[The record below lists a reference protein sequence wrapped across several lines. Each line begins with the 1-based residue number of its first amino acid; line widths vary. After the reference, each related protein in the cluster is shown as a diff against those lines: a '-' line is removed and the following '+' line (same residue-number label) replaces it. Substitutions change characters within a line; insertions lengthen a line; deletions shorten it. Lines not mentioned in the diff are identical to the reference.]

1 MSVLWDALNNID
13 NLTMFLL
20 ILSLGIALF
29 YEMIN
34 GFHDTANAVAMII
47 YTNSMKAGY
56 SVIMAGIMNFLG
68 VVLGG
73 IGVAYVIVHLLPLDI
88 MVSSN
93 QSATLV
99 MIFSLLISAVVWN
112 LGTWYVGLPVSSS
125 HSLIGSLIGVSVA
138 FGMLNGFSFS
148 QSVNWKVVYG
158 ILTLLAVSPL
168 FGFGL
173 AFILMKISR
182 KFVKHPKYF
191 KTPRPDGKKKPNF
204 WMRTGIIATG
214 AGVSFAHG
222 SNDGQKGI
230 GLIMIILIGILPSY
244 YALNMDAHQY
254 KIMQIRDSASN
265 LARFYQDNNETI
277 TKLLEENKLKSA
289 LKIENNISE
298 CDVKQV
304 HKTTLEISS
313 KLDGLKSYSELSDA
327 NRWKIHTA
335 VLCSNNFFEQ
345 LERAYKTI
353 DNDKSGYI
361 SDQRKHLITSTE
373 YVPFW
378 VIIAVAL
385 MLGIGTMIGYKRV
398 VHTIGEKIGSKP
410 INHMQGAVAQ
420 GMAMITILLANFA
433 HAPVSTTHIV
443 SSSVAGTMV
452 AEPDGGVQ
460 KKTIN
465 TILLAW
471 LFTLPVT
478 SLMGA
483 LIYIVLNYI
492 VGLF

>member
-1 MSVLWDALNNID
+1 MSVLLDAINNID
-13 NLTMFLL
+13 NFTIALL
-20 ILSLGIALF
+20 LLSLGIALF

-47 YTNSMKAGY
+47 YTNSMKPGY

-68 VVLGG
+68 VILGG

-93 QSATLV
+93 QNATLV

-112 LGTWYVGLPVSSS
+112 LGTWYFGLPVSSS
-125 HSLIGSLIGVSVA
+125 HSLIGSIVGVSIA
-138 FGMLNGFSFS
+138 FGMMNGFTFS

-158 ILTLLAVSPL
+158 ILTALALSPL
-168 FGFGL
+168 FGFGF
-173 AFILMKISR
+173 AFLIMKLSR
-182 KFVKHPKYF
+182 KIVKNPKFF
-191 KTPRPDGKKKPNF
+191 KTPSADGKKKPNF

-230 GLIMIILIGILPSY
+230 GLIMIILIGILPTY
-244 YALNMDAHQY
+244 YALNMEAHQY
-254 KIMQIRDSASN
+254 KIMQTRDGAAN
-265 LARFYQDNNETI
+265 LAKFYADNNETL
-277 TKLLEENKLKSA
+277 TKLLEEKRLISA
-289 LKIENNISE
+289 LKIENKIAE
-298 CDVKQV
+298 CNVNQV
-304 HKTTLEISS
+304 YNTTLEISK
-313 KLDGLKSYSELSDA
+313 KLDGLKTYSELSNED
-327 NRWKIHTA
+327 RWKIHTA
-335 VLCSNNFFEQ
+335 VLCSDNFFGQ
-345 LERAYKTI
+345 VERAYKLI
-353 DNDKSGYI
+353 DKDKSDYI
-361 SDQRKHLITSTE
+361 ADQRKQMITSTE

-398 VHTIGEKIGSKP
+398 VLTIGEKIGSKP
-410 INHMQGAVAQ
+410 INHMQGAVSQA
-420 GMAMITILLANFA
+420 MAMVTILLANFA

-465 TILLAW
+465 TILVAW
-471 LFTLPVT
+471 IITLPVT
-478 SLMGA
+478 AFMGA
-483 LIYIVLNYI
+483 GIYMVLDH
-492 VGLF
+492 LMR

>member
-1 MSVLWDALNNID
+1 MSVLLDAINNID
-13 NLTMFLL
+13 NFTIALL
-20 ILSLGIALF
+20 LLSLGIALF

-47 YTNSMKAGY
+47 YTNSMKPGY

-68 VVLGG
+68 VILGG

-93 QSATLV
+93 QNATLV

-112 LGTWYVGLPVSSS
+112 LGTWYFGLPVSSS
-125 HSLIGSLIGVSVA
+125 HSLIGSIVGVSIA
-138 FGMLNGFSFS
+138 FGMMNGFTFS

-158 ILTLLAVSPL
+158 ILTALALSPL
-168 FGFGL
+168 FGFGF
-173 AFILMKISR
+173 AFLIMKLSR
-182 KFVKHPKYF
+182 KIVKNPKFF
-191 KTPRPDGKKKPNF
+191 KTPSADGKKKPNF

-230 GLIMIILIGILPSY
+230 GLIMIILIGILPTY
-244 YALNMDAHQY
+244 YALNMEAHQY
-254 KIMQIRDSASN
+254 KIMQTRDGAAN
-265 LARFYQDNNETI
+265 LAKFYADNNETL
-277 TKLLEENKLKSA
+277 TKLLEEKRLISA
-289 LKIENNISE
+289 LKIENKIAE
-298 CDVKQV
+298 CDVNQV
-304 HKTTLEISS
+304 YNTTLEISK
-313 KLDGLKSYSELSDA
+313 KLDGLKTYSELSNED
-327 NRWKIHTA
+327 RWKIHTA
-335 VLCSNNFFEQ
+335 VLCSDNFFGQ
-345 LERAYKTI
+345 VERAYKLI
-353 DNDKSGYI
+353 DKDKSDYI
-361 SDQRKHLITSTE
+361 ADQRKQMITSTE

-398 VHTIGEKIGSKP
+398 VLTIGEKIGSKP
-410 INHMQGAVAQ
+410 INHMQGAVSQA
-420 GMAMITILLANFA
+420 MAMVTILLANFA

-465 TILLAW
+465 TILVAW
-471 LFTLPVT
+471 IITLPVT
-478 SLMGA
+478 AFMGA
-483 LIYIVLNYI
+483 GIYMVLDH
-492 VGLF
+492 LMR